1 MTIMNKTGAML
12 LLATAAFA
20 GAGMAPGGSAQAQEI
35 TWRAVS
41 HQLPGTAR
49 FDGTVP
55 GFAECVGAA
64 SGGRMQIQAFG
75 GGVLLPV
82 GETLDAVRD
91 GIVEMGLIWAGY
103 WAGKNPVFAL
113 AGSRPGDPIT
123 TFNESFYRAEALFPV
138 VAEAYKAEGVTS
150 LGAFDFGPPEIL
162 NSTVEIRSL
171 ADFKGKRVR
180 AGGIGATFYNT
191 LGASA
196 VTLTGTE
203 IYQALQLGTV
213 DMAEFNDWLV
223 NKEMGFHEVTKF
235 VIEPAMH
242 TGAVDDKDMIVNPAA
257 WNALPE
263 DLKQVVLA
271 CRDRAR
277 FQSAIAYGIGTDRAR
292 KEWLDAGVQ
301 IINLPEADV
310 AEARLVGAKVIREFA
325 AKNPQTAE
333 FVRIYA
339 QVLADLGHVE
349 MADLLKAAN

>member
-1 MTIMNKTGAML
+1 MTNINKTGMKL
-12 LLATAAFA
+12 LLASAALF
-20 GAGMAPGGSAQAQEI
+20 GAGIAATGDATAQEVS
-35 TWRAVS
+35 WRAVS

-55 GFAECVGAA
+55 PFAECVSAA
-64 SGGRMQIQAFG
+64 SGGRMQIQVFG
-75 GGVLLPV
+75 GGVILPV

-91 GIVEMGLIWAGY
+91 GIVEMGLIWPGY

-123 TFNESFYRAEALFPV
+123 TFNESFYRAEKLFPI

-162 NSTVEIRSL
+162 NSNVEVRSL
-171 ADFKGKRVR
+171 ADFKGKRIR
-180 AGGIGATFYNT
+180 AAGIGATFYNT

-223 NKEMGFHEVTKF
+223 NKEMGFHEVTKY

-242 TGAVDDKDMIVNPAA
+242 TGAVDDKDMLVNPAA
-257 WNALPE
+257 WDGLAD
-263 DLKQVVLA
+263 DLKAIVLT

-277 FQSAIAYGIGTDRAR
+277 FLSSIAYGIGTDRAR
-292 KEWLDAGVQ
+292 QQWLESGVT
-301 IINLPEADV
+301 IIDLPEAEV
-310 AEARLVGAKVIREFA
+310 AEARLIGARVIREFA
-325 AKNPQTAE
+325 EKNPQAAE

-339 QVLADLGHVE
+339 EVLADLGHSE
-349 MADLLKAAN
+349 MAELLKTGQ